1 MSLQCVDVVSDFR
14 IYFTFGLEIFQSS
27 TQKRCSSTDKSKNDG
42 QVKI

>member
-27 TQKRCSSTDKSKNDG
+27 KSKNDG